1 MAAVTI
7 RHTWDDGSSDEIR
20 VEAGDGYPD
29 GLGEARVQAVRMFA
43 EIVGLQAEDAKP
55 DDGS

>member
-29 GLGEARVQAVRMFA
+29 ALDESCRQAVRVFTDV
-43 EIVGLQAEDAKP
+43 VGLQAEDAKP